1 MNKDHSVR
9 SMLVDKKTGKYIK
22 AVDERDLSDFVQ
34 LFTENNGESKILLYD
49 FSCVVQ
55 YFHDEIDKKLKQREH
70 NELLVKKATVF
81 NNWTRLKSLTN
92 EALLSQT
99 VSLVIRDSEEV
110 LNWIYTR
117 LPELNQ
123 KYKYANDSSNN
134 YRNEKTESLLKLSD
148 EIEAFI
154 EMLLCNIHSTL
165 KVDIGYFKSETVVIQ
180 HCFSL
185 RNIVFDA
192 LCNEIGFRN
201 GNFQWDSLIY
211 QSCMENLGIN
221 PEALLYQ
228 VGSNK
233 KDSDIKNEITSNHEI
248 IDMSDDYHSKRGFIV
263 TWTNASQGSI
273 NRTKILSQLLQKID
287 SIILLMDTLKTH
299 DIIFDSSSANREK
312 FELSVESLLLENR
325 T

>member
-1 MNKDHSVR
+1 MGEQPNP
-9 SMLVDKKTGKYIK
+9 
-22 AVDERDLSDFVQ
+22 RDLSDFVQ

-55 YFHDEIDKKLKQREH
+55 YFHDEIDKKLKQREN

-117 LPELNQ
+117 LLELNQ

-180 HCFSL
+180 HCYSI
-185 RNIVFDA
+185 RNIVFHA
-192 LCNEIGFRN
+192 LCNEIGFHN
-201 GNFQWDSLIY
+201 GNFRWNSLIY
-211 QSCMENLGIN
+211 QSCMEDLGIN

-228 VGSNK
+228 VGSDRK
-233 KDSDIKNEITSNHEI
+233 ASDIKNEIISNPEI
-248 IDMSDDYHSKRGFIV
+248 VDMSDEYDSKRGFIV
-263 TWTNASQGSI
+263 TWTNTSKGSI
-273 NRTKILSQLLQKID
+273 DRTKILLQLLQKID
-287 SIILLMDTLKTH
+287 SIILLIDTLKSH
-299 DIIFDSSSANREK
+299 DVIFDISSENREK
-312 FELSVESLLLENR
+312 FELSFESLLLENR